1 MNELVVKEYLG
12 SGITFKNI
20 EGEIYANATEMAKC
34 FPNKNLSTWI
44 NSKGTEEYIEAM
56 CIENK
61 QTKDF
66 YLDVKQG
73 GVGHGTWIHETL
85 CLDLA
90 RWLNTSFRIWCDKQ
104 IATLIR
110 EGSVSIEPQFK
121 APTTLKEALLLALE
135 QQEKIEQLEI
145 ENDKKNVQ
153 LIEQAPKVEFADKL
167 LKSKANILIGDFAKV
182 MCDEGYNIGEG
193 RLFEWLR
200 TNKYIYK
207 EHSFNK
213 PYQSFVDRGYF
224 VTKTTP
230 IKSAYR
236 DFISITT
243 LITPIGQVY
252 LYNKLKDEVKFN
264 KKK

>member
-1 MNELVVKEYLG
+1 MNELVIKDYLG
-12 SGITFKNI
+12 NGVAFKNI
-20 EGEIYANATEMAKC
+20 KGEIYANATEMAKI
-34 FPNKNLSTWI
+34 FNKQPSDWTKLKST
-44 NSKGTEEYIEAM
+44 KEYIELLEGSEEVPM
-56 CIENK
+56 GNSIIIINDGFNNGTYVHEK
-61 QTKDF
+61 LI
-66 YLDVKQG
+66 LDYS
-73 GVGHGTWIHETL
+73 
-85 CLDLA
+85 
-90 RWLNTSFRIWCDKQ
+90 RWLDMKFRIWADKA
-104 IATLIR
+104 ISELIR
-110 EGSVSIEPQFK
+110 EGFVSIQPQFK

-135 QQEKIEQLEI
+135 QQEKIEQLEV
-145 ENDKKNVQ
+145 ENNKKDVQ
-153 LIEQAPKVEFADKL
+153 LVEQAPKVEFADKL

-193 RLFEWLR
+193 RLFDWLR
-200 TNKYIYK
+200 EKKYIYK

-252 LYNKLKDEVKFN
+252 LYNKLKDEAKFN